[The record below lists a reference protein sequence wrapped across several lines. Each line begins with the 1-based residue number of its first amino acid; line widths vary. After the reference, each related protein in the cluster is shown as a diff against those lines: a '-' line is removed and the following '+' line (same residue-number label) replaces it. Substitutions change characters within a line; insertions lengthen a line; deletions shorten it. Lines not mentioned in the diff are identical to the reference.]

1 MGHSLRFL
9 LNLRRLRSELCKFTL
24 TRNRCTAS
32 YAHLHQCNIDIH
44 QSNSSSK
51 TIQVNLVQ
59 SASIYVFLCV
69 AKMVEEMYKRR
80 RTSKEIP
87 IHNAT
92 HKDGPAA
99 EGGRPTSVG
108 AARPHYGWVFLYL
121 YSVFAHL
128 VHHLGSLLA
137 GTHIN

>member
-9 LNLRRLRSELCKFTL
+9 LHLRRFRSELRKFTL

-69 AKMVEEMYKRR
+69 AKMVEEMCKRR

-108 AARPHYGWVFLYL
+108 RPAPIIGGYFVICILFSHTW
-121 YSVFAHL
+121 SII
-128 VHHLGSLLA
+128 LA
-137 GTHIN
+137 LSWQEHT